1 MGIEYLPGIQP
12 GMKIDISAS
21 RRPER
26 SHLRPESFL
35 PLMKEKL
42 AAKAEKYNQLYSQN
56 WLNPDGGINLPEH
69 PDWEKDEI
77 LCEDRERLFAKDNN
91 GKTREQWL
99 LSKEKNSA
107 SLTEIA
113 LTLSLQRLLPERF
126 MVVRSARYDDYN
138 NGVDQLIID
147 RENGSVVCGIDELI
161 DIEGNTAPHKKE
173 EKVRKK
179 MLRGGANVKYGV
191 RVEGESLCFEEL
203 RSIPAF
209 YLALMPSELA
219 TLCQDLSQDEATPT
233 ERELFSRLRASLLQQ
248 IKSYESLPL
257 GRNLK
262 ANVALFAQSLEA
274 WSE

>member
-1 MGIEYLPGIQP
+1 MGIEYLSGIQP
-12 GMKIDISAS
+12 GMKIDLSSS

-56 WLNPDGGINLPEH
+56 WLNFDGSVNLPNH
-69 PDWEKDEI
+69 PDWANDEI
-77 LCEDRERLFAKDNN
+77 IADEQEKQWASES
-91 GKTREQWL
+91 GKSREQWVID
-99 LSKEKNSA
+99 KEKNPA
-107 SLTEIA
+107 SLTEMA

-138 NGVDQLIID
+138 GVDQLIID
-147 RENGSVVCGIDELI
+147 RKNGSVVCGIDEVI
-161 DIEGNTAPHKKE
+161 DLAGNTGPSKKE
-173 EKVRKK
+173 EKIRRK
-179 MLRGGANVKYGV
+179 MLNGGARVKYGV
-191 RVEGESLCFEEL
+191 KVQNNSLQL
-203 RSIPAF
+203 GNLKNIPAF
-209 YLALMPSELA
+209 YLSLSPTELT
-219 TLCQDLSQDEATPT
+219 TLCQSLAQDEATPT
-233 ERELFSRLRASLLQQ
+233 ERELFSRLRASLSQQ

-262 ANVALFAQSLEA
+262 ANVALFAQSLET